1 MYGLVAFYNALPQ
14 WLVDISGT
22 NVFQRVVQKA
32 VVRVSRRN
40 VNWHLWIRDGWKHMT
55 CQQFDVAFL
64 KLDIREANVKPT
76 AFEQFMEGDSASDV
90 E

>member
-32 VVRVSRRN
+32 VVRLSKRN
-40 VNWHLWIRDGWKHMT
+40 VNWHLWIRDGWKNMT
-55 CQQFDVAFL
+55 CQQFDAAFL
-64 KLDIREANVKPT
+64 KLDIREKNAKPT